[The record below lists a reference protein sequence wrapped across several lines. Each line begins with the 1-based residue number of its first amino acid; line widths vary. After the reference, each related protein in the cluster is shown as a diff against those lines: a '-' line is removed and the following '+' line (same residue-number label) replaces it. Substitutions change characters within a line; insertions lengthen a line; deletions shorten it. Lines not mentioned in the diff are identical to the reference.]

1 MGSKMRLLFLLGWI
15 FVLFPGD
22 ISSTLHFPVS
32 RNYERQG
39 GNDYGIQGG
48 NDYGRQGD
56 NDYGSQGDNDY
67 GSQGDNDY
75 GLSNTDNDYARQGDN
90 DYGSQGNDDYV
101 RIIYDDFERQGGN
114 DYGISKTDKARRPL
128 TFEEAGRQQ
137 HGDTDYGS
145 QGDNDYARQG
155 DNDYNKLIEN
165 FKGGCMTRCKKS
177 ELIKG
182 IQSLLQSLKI
192 KKSAI
197 KEATDVACIEICKPN

>member
-1 MGSKMRLLFLLGWI
+1 MRLLFLLGWI

-32 RNYERQG
+32 RNY
-39 GNDYGIQGG
+39 
-48 NDYGRQGD
+48 
-56 NDYGSQGDNDY
+56 
-67 GSQGDNDY
+67 
-75 GLSNTDNDYARQGDN
+75 
-90 DYGSQGNDDYV
+90 
-101 RIIYDDFERQGGN
+101 ERQGGN